1 MGVVALGSVRS
12 CAVTT
17 LSAAL
22 AATWPDRRRVL
33 LVEAD
38 PAGGT
43 LAARAGW
50 PEEPGLVS
58 LAAAA
63 RRGGDPQMIWEH
75 CQQMAGGR
83 AVLAGP
89 APAEEAASALGMLG
103 PLLSR
108 LGELDSDVVVDCGRL
123 DPGSAALALWEGAE
137 RSVLVARPRI
147 ADLQAVATWLERR
160 PVPPSRLGL
169 VVVGDGPYP
178 DEEIADALGA
188 EILSHVAWDP
198 RAAEVLLSAA
208 ASSRKLR
215 VAPLVR
221 AARTLAD
228 RLAAERSGTA
238 TAAVAGAP
246 EPMAPAEATPSVLW
260 RARAWRSRRA
270 ATLLASAN
278 GSIPEGVDQ

>member
-17 LSAAL
+17 LAAAL
-22 AATWPDRRRVL
+22 AATWPERRPVL

-43 LAARAGW
+43 LAAAAGW
-50 PEEPGLVS
+50 PEEPGLLS

-63 RRGGDPQMIWEH
+63 RRGGDPQMLWQH

-89 APAEEAASALGMLG
+89 ASADEAANALGLLG

-108 LGELDSDVVVDCGRL
+108 VGELDADVVVDCGRL
-123 DPGSAALALWEGAE
+123 DPGSAALARWEGAE
-137 RSVLVARPRI
+137 RSVLVARPHI

-160 PVPPSRLGL
+160 PVPPGRLGL
-169 VVVGDGPYP
+169 VTVGDGPYP

-188 EILSHVAWDP
+188 EVLARVAWDP
-198 RAAEVLLSAA
+198 RAVEVLLSVP
-208 ASSRKLR
+208 ASSRELR

-228 RLAAERSGTA
+228 RLAAELSGAA
-238 TAAVAGAP
+238 TRAEEGAP
-246 EPMAPAEATPSVLW
+246 EPMAPGEAMPTVPW
-260 RARAWRSRRA
+260 RARAWRGRRA

-278 GSIPEGVDQ
+278 GSTPEGAAR

>member
-1 MGVVALGSVRS
+1 MGEVALGSVRS

-75 CQQMAGGR
+75 CQQMAAGR

-89 APAEEAASALGMLG
+89 ASAEEAASALGLLG

-108 LGELDSDVVVDCGRL
+108 LGELQADVVVDCGRL

-147 ADLQAVATWLERR
+147 ADLQAIATWLERR
-160 PVPPSRLGL
+160 PAPPGRLGL
-169 VVVGDGPYP
+169 VIVGDGPYP
-178 DEEIADALGA
+178 DEEIADALCA

-228 RLAAERSGTA
+228 RLAAERSGA
-238 TAAVAGAP
+238 PTAALVGAP

-270 ATLLASAN
+270 ATLLSSAN
-278 GSIPEGVDQ
+278 GRTPEGAAP

>member
-1 MGVVALGSVRS
+1 MVALGSVRS

-17 LSAAL
+17 LAAAL
-22 AATWPDRRRVL
+22 AATWPERRRVL

-43 LAARAGW
+43 LAAGAGW

-63 RRGGDPQMIWEH
+63 RRGGDPQMLWEH
-75 CQQMAGGR
+75 CQQMAGGQ

-89 APAEEAASALGMLG
+89 ASADEAASALGLLA

-108 LGELDSDVVVDCGRL
+108 MGDLDADVVVDCGRL

-137 RSVLVARPRI
+137 RSVLVARPHI
-147 ADLQAVATWLERR
+147 ADLQAVATWLEHR
-160 PVPPSRLGL
+160 PVPPGRLGL
-169 VVVGDGPYP
+169 VTVGDGPYP

-188 EILSHVAWDP
+188 EVLSRVAWDP
-198 RAAEVLLSAA
+198 RAVEVLLSAL
-208 ASSRKLR
+208 ASSRELR

-228 RLAAERSGTA
+228 RLAAEPSGPA
-238 TAAVAGAP
+238 SAAVVGAP
-246 EPMAPAEATPSVLW
+246 EPMAPAEATASVPW
-260 RARAWRSRRA
+260 RARAWRGRRP
-270 ATLLASAN
+270 ATPLASAN
-278 GSIPEGVDQ
+278 GSTPEGAAR

>member
-17 LSAAL
+17 LAAAL
-22 AATWPDRRRVL
+22 AATWPERRRVL

-43 LAARAGW
+43 LAAGAGW

-63 RRGGDPQMIWEH
+63 RRGGDPQMLWEH

-89 APAEEAASALGMLG
+89 ASADEAASALGMLG

-108 LGELDSDVVVDCGRL
+108 VGDLDADVVVDCGRL

-137 RSVLVARPRI
+137 RSVLVARPHI
-147 ADLQAVATWLERR
+147 ADLQAVAAWLERR
-160 PVPPSRLGL
+160 PVPLGRLGL
-169 VVVGDGPYP
+169 VTVGDGPYP

-188 EILSHVAWDP
+188 EVLARVAWDP
-198 RAAEVLLSAA
+198 RAVAVLLSVP
-208 ASSRKLR
+208 ASSRELR

-228 RLAAERSGTA
+228 RLAAELSGA
-238 TAAVAGAP
+238 PSAAVAGAP
-246 EPMAPAEATPSVLW
+246 EPLAPAEATASAPW
-260 RARAWRSRRA
+260 RARKWRGRRA

-278 GSIPEGVDQ
+278 GSTPEGAAR